1 MKSFLFWFFQ
11 ALSLPLSRW
20 CIRLNS
26 KGWAQGPN
34 SCAYIGILPSR
45 MHLSAITT
53 HYWLLQFFIGHYHPL
68 TTIQNGFQNWWAL
81 QNFKMLWPWII
92 TMCTC
97 GGVHG
102 WMMHAWVFLGI
113 AVGVAH
119 MHVFRKS
126 CWRNPLGYLTSSD
139 DGIRVPPTRMA

>member
-26 KGWAQGPN
+26 KGWSQGPN

-53 HYWLLQFFIGHYHPL
+53 HYWLLQYFIGHYHPL
-68 TTIQNGFQNWWAL
+68 TTIQKWLSKLMSVTKFQKCYDHELTKWLNLCVSDIIAKKL
-81 QNFKMLWPWII
+81 TRGRKDIYLDNQKASINRTLWR
-92 TMCTC
+92 
-97 GGVHG
+97 G
-102 WMMHAWVFLGI
+102 
-113 AVGVAH
+113 
-119 MHVFRKS
+119 KS
-126 CWRNPLGYLTSSD
+126 QELIMKIKLKYKNTS
-139 DGIRVPPTRMA
+139 I